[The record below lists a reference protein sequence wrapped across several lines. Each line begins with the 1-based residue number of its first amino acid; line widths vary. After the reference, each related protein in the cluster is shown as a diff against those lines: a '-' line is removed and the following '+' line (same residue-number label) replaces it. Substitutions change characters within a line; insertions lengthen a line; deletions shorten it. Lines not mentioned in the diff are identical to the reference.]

1 MDTKRFTNSELSSF
15 CGQLALILRSGIS
28 ATEGLT
34 VMLDDTTDN
43 TERAILQQILEKQDE
58 TGSLYPALACT
69 NLFSAYLLQ
78 MVKIAEE
85 TGTLDEVMQALSD
98 HYAREDAIMHSIRS
112 AVAYPAVMA
121 GMMIAVIIILLVKV
135 MPIFNQVFI
144 QLGTEMTGISRGLM
158 NVGTVLNRY
167 SMFFLAL
174 LVLLLAAG
182 LTLSHSAKG
191 RSSFYEMLC
200 HFHLFRTLRDEI
212 STCRFA
218 GAMGLTLRSGLDPER
233 SLELVQNL
241 MEDPVFSTRT
251 KDCLEKLRAGE
262 DFGAAM
268 HTSGLLSGLYARMV
282 LLGIRTGE
290 TEKVMDDIARISQEN
305 LDNQIG
311 QILSAIEPTLVI
323 ALSLIVGV
331 ILLSVMFPLMGIM
344 SGI

>member
-43 TERAILQQILEKQDE
+43 TERAILQQILEKQEE

-69 NLFSAYLLQ
+69 NLFPAYLLQ

-218 GAMGLTLRSGLDPER
+218 GAMGLTL
-233 SLELVQNL
+233 
-241 MEDPVFSTRT
+241 
-251 KDCLEKLRAGE
+251 
-262 DFGAAM
+262 
-268 HTSGLLSGLYARMV
+268 
-282 LLGIRTGE
+282 LGIRTGE

>member
-43 TERAILQQILEKQDE
+43 TERAILQQILEKQE
-58 TGSLYPALACT
+58 EPGNLYPALACT
-69 NLFSAYLLQ
+69 NLFPAYLLQ

-85 TGTLDEVMQALSD
+85 TGTLDEVMQAWRD

-121 GMMIAVIIILLVKV
+121 GMMIAVIIVLLVKV